1 MLSGQLK
8 NVQVV
13 MLKVIVKENPIVNP
27 TGDKVANETS
37 NNNFTLPNYIW

>member
-27 TGDKVANETS
+27 TGDKDVNV
-37 NNNFTLPNYIW
+37 

>member
-27 TGDKVANETS
+27 TGDKVVNV
-37 NNNFTLPNYIW
+37 

>member
-27 TGDKVANETS
+27 TEDKVVNV
-37 NNNFTLPNYIW
+37 